1 MSAALAEELHRLED
15 QGSTGVLRAGDGE
28 FHLVR
33 GAIASAGCRRTIGLD
48 RLAVEAGVATAED
61 WRRAGA
67 GDPGPLLHRP
77 RLETLALLSV
87 FDAAY
92 FLLTSP
98 GEPEFRPSS
107 EHWLSPVCRVAPRA
121 LVHECARR
129 GDREWGPWPADLV
142 ATVPVVPARRV
153 RRHRVVLTGSQ
164 AEVLA
169 AADTRR
175 SVAEI
180 ARDLGRTTYGCLVAV
195 RDLTAAGLIEPPDP
209 TWGEAAEPAA
219 WPEAPESAAWPMPTE
234 PGVAGPAWAGASEP
248 VAVPDVP
255 AVTPRAGRHLA
266 LAPDPVEPPARHRHS
281 APEQLPT
288 LPKRLPGPARAQLAP
303 GVRPGRHAVDEE
315 ATASARP
322 SDTPARAPYEPER
335 WRQVDREVLLRLRA
349 ALEEL
354 E

>member
-1 MSAALAEELHRLED
+1 MSVALAEELHRLED
-15 QGSTGVLRAGDGE
+15 QESTGVLRAGDGE

-48 RLAVEAGVATAED
+48 RLVVEAGVATAED

-92 FLLTSP
+92 FLLASP
-98 GEPEFRPSS
+98 GEPEFRPAP

-121 LVHECARR
+121 VVHECARR

-142 ATVPVVPARRV
+142 AAVPVVPARRV
-153 RRHRVVLTGSQ
+153 RRNRVVLTGAQ

-195 RDLTAAGLIEPPDP
+195 RDLTAAGLIEAPDP
-209 TWGEAAEPAA
+209 IEVPETAEVVEAA
-219 WPEAPESAAWPMPTE
+219 PTQR
-234 PGVAGPAWAGASEP
+234 
-248 VAVPDVP
+248 
-255 AVTPRAGRHLA
+255 TGRHLA
-266 LAPDPVEPPARHRHS
+266 LAPDPVERPARHRHS
-281 APEQLPT
+281 APESTTVPVLP
-288 LPKRLPGPARAQLAP
+288 RRIPAAGT
-303 GVRPGRHAVDEE
+303 GVIRPPQIGGPGRHAVDEE

-322 SDTPARAPYEPER
+322 RGNRAVAAPYEPER
-335 WRQVDREVLLRLRA
+335 WQQVDREVLIRLRA